1 MGAEGLVE
9 HPLWN
14 LPVVPFVVVVDLAA
28 KNTSPASFSAS
39 HDDFLPVQRMPWV
52 TNQSDSGLVITL
64 FGTSTTRRDVTLAWE
79 CYRR

>member
-1 MGAEGLVE
+1 MGAEDLVE

-39 HDDFLPVQRMPWV
+39 DDFLPVQRMPWV